1 MAQSDNGR
9 GESVVYDLSPV
20 ISLLETFRLDYLERL
35 KAVGTPIF
43 GSKNVVSNQMR
54 LRPSQGKSLWQPDS
68 SSRGSL
74 PPTAKR
80 LRSKNGAKTLPVSTP
95 LDSAGLNRTSQ
106 LVGERPIHIV
116 IDNSN
121 IYYGLL
127 NLLRERHGQGAFSGA
142 RIDYP
147 RLIRLI
153 AGGREILKCCVV
165 ASEGIGQAGRVKRL
179 FDQMGF
185 QSLGGKGFYSVV
197 LQRVPVLERNVE
209 NGGRSLLSKTPRN
222 EYLQLRAREQ
232 SVDESLHHAIS
243 LSLLDYEPST
253 LIIVTG
259 DGGASPHSA
268 EGFPGMVKR
277 ALSKGWHVEVVSW
290 SASLS
295 ASFCERFG
303 HENNF
308 TIRLLDQYLHDISF
322 VDEKSG
328 SSDELENSL

>member
-1 MAQSDNGR
+1 MDSAAPNRTLDGM
-9 GESVVYDLSPV
+9 DSPV
-20 ISLLETFRLDYLERL
+20 
-35 KAVGTPIF
+35 A
-43 GSKNVVSNQMR
+43 
-54 LRPSQGKSLWQPDS
+54 
-68 SSRGSL
+68 
-74 PPTAKR
+74 
-80 LRSKNGAKTLPVSTP
+80 
-95 LDSAGLNRTSQ
+95 NRTQ
-106 LVGERPIHIV
+106 GVGQRPLHIV

-127 NLLRERHGQGAFSGA
+127 NLLRERHGQGAFSGV

-197 LQRVPVLERNVE
+197 LQRVPVLERSVE
-209 NGGRSLLSKTPRN
+209 TGGRSLLSKTPRN

-243 LSLLDYEPST
+243 LSLLDYEPSN
-253 LIIVTG
+253 LVIVTG
-259 DGGASPHSA
+259 DGGASSHSA

-295 ASFCERFG
+295 SSFCDRFG
-303 HENNF
+303 HEKNF
-308 TIRLLDQYLHDISF
+308 DIKLLDDHLPEISF

-328 SSDELENSL
+328 SADELDN